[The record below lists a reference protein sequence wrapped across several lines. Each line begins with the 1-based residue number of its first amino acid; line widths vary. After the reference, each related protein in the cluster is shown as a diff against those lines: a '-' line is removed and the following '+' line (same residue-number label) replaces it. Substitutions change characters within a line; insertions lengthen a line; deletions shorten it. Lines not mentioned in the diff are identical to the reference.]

1 MTEEPALSWVRAQV
15 NKDLSGAGR
24 GGAGRGEARLGSE
37 ASRELKNGEKN

>member
-24 GGAGRGEARLGSE
+24 GGAGLGSE
-37 ASRELKNGEKN
+37 ASRELKNGEN